1 MNNALAVITDEIYGV
16 RASFEAV
23 SVDRSINFE
32 REAGFAIQMISASDY
47 ALGVAMK
54 NKQSVIDAVTNIAA
68 IGISLN
74 PAKKQAY
81 LVPRKSKICLDLSY
95 MGLIDLAIQD
105 GGIKWAQA
113 QLVHEHD
120 TFALNGFDKPPLHQF
135 APFSKARG
143 EYVGVYVVVKT
154 SDGEYLTHTME
165 IGEAYAIRDRS
176 DSWKNQTAGKRGP
189 WESDPGE
196 MIKKTCVKR
205 ASKYWPKTDRLDKA
219 IHYLNTDG
227 GEGLESLA
235 PKQSTACPSD
245 VLAGWCDK
253 AKAATT
259 EAALQTVWEGGVA
272 VMNASGDRGAYNTFK
287 ATVKVRKDA
296 LQKPADDGK
305 TIDMATGQ
313 AEPPRE
319 PGADDDLQA
328 DFQRQMAREG
338 ASQ

>member
-1 MNNALAVITDEIYGV
+1 MSNALAVITDEIYGV

-47 ALGVAMK
+47 ALGVAMQ

-81 LVPRKSKICLDLSY
+81 LVPRKNKICLDLSY

-113 QLVHEHD
+113 QLVCEHD
-120 TFALNGFDKPPLHQF
+120 TFSLNGFDKPPLHQF
-135 APFSKARG
+135 VPFSKARG

-176 DSWKNQTAGKRGP
+176 ESWKKQAPGKRGP

-227 GEGLESLA
+227 GEGLEPLA
-235 PKQSTACPSD
+235 TPRNECPPDILS
-245 VLAGWCDK
+245 AWSDK
-253 AKAATT
+253 AKAAASP
-259 EAALQTVWEGGVA
+259 EALAKIWQEGLA
-272 VMNASGDRGAYNTFK
+272 AIKPTKDMRAYNAFK
-287 ATVKVRKDA
+287 ETCAVHGSTLK
-296 LQKPADDGK
+296 KPADDGK
-305 TIDMATGQ
+305 TIDMETGKP
-313 AEPPRE
+313 AARE
-319 PGADDDLQA
+319 PGVDDELNA
-328 DFQRQMAREG
+328 DFQRQMEKEKQ
-338 ASQ
+338 S